1 MPPQANA
8 ATLLL
13 LAIVSMPVVAQA
25 SAQPFQ
31 QRESLFIDAKASTTP
46 FPHFW
51 EKTFGSGRAILSLRE
66 SYRADL
72 RTVKAATNFESIRFH
87 GIFLDEVGLYDPDRR
102 TQHPGEAAETAQDP
116 SVYNFSYV
124 NQIYDG
130 LLANHVKPFV
140 ELSFMPKLMSSS
152 PEVMPNFW
160 YHPNVSPPKNYKAWD
175 AMVTAFATHLIS
187 RYGIDEVATWNFE
200 VWNEPNLEFWG
211 GNPKQQTYFELYDH
225 TARAL
230 KAASPRLRVGGPV
243 TALAAWV
250 TPFLQHVKANNVPVD
265 FVSTHIYGNDDIK
278 DVFGKTEDVPGEEMV
293 FRAVKMVHEQI
304 GSSPY
309 PHLPFILS
317 EFNVSW
323 RNDPNILDSPYMG
336 PWLANTIR
344 LCDGLVDNMAYW
356 DFSDVFEEQG
366 VTRGPFTGGYGLNA
380 ADSIPKAAFNV
391 FAALHQLG
399 DRRLANSSTS
409 ALVTLRKSGIA
420 IALWNYAPPTAI
432 GKTYVPPSG
441 ASGPPKEFDLEIKN
455 VPSSASV
462 EILRIDEDH
471 SNALKAFD
479 AMGRPPGDLTQTQI
493 LQLQKAGR
501 MSPAEQAQLDRG
513 HFHITVP
520 AHGLVVLLL
529 K

>member
-1 MPPQANA
+1 MRYRANVV
-8 ATLLL
+8 TLLL
-13 LAIVSMPVVAQA
+13 LATLSVRLIAQVPTP
-25 SAQPFQ
+25 PFQ
-31 QRESLFIDAKASTTP
+31 QHETLLIDAKAASTP

-66 SYRADL
+66 SYRTDL
-72 RTVKAATNFESIRFH
+72 RTVKAATDFESIRFH
-87 GIFLDEVGLYDPDRR
+87 GIFLDEVGLYDPDRE
-102 TQHPGEAAETAQDP
+102 TQNPGEAAETAQDP
-116 SVYNFSYV
+116 SVYNFSYI

-152 PEVMPNFW
+152 LEVMPNFW
-160 YHPNVSPPKNYKAWD
+160 YHPNVSPPKDYKAWD
-175 AMVTAFATHLIS
+175 AMVTAFATHLIA

-200 VWNEPNLEFWG
+200 VWNEPNLEFWA

-243 TALAAWV
+243 TARAEWV
-250 TPFLQHVKANNVPVD
+250 VPFLQHVKEHNVPVD
-265 FVSTHIYGNDDIK
+265 FVSTHIYANDEIEA
-278 DVFGKTEDVPGEEMV
+278 VFGKKEDIPREEV
-293 FRAVKMVHEQI
+293 VYRAVKMVHEQI
-304 GSSPY
+304 ASSPY

-366 VTRGPFTGGYGLNA
+366 VTREPFSGGYGLNA
-380 ADSIPKAAFNV
+380 ANNIPKASLNV

-399 DRRLANSSTS
+399 DRRLANPSTS
-409 ALVTLRKSGIA
+409 ALVTLGKNGVA
-420 IALWNYAPPTAI
+420 IALWNYAPPRAT
-432 GKTYVPPSG
+432 GKTYVLPSG
-441 ASGPPKEFDLEIKN
+441 TAGPAKEFDLEIKN

-462 EILRIDEDH
+462 QIFRIDDDH
-471 SNALKAFD
+471 SNVLKTFD
-479 AMGRPPGDLTQTQI
+479 AMGRPPGDLTQVQI
-493 LQLQKAGR
+493 HLLQQAGQ
-501 MSPAEQAQLDRG
+501 MSPVESVHLDSGRL
-513 HFHITVP
+513 HITVP
-520 AHGLVVLLL
+520 AHGLAVLLV